1 MSLHI
6 AKHFSRPLALA
17 SAAFLIHIGAATAA
31 DSTGDLLGQMNALLA
46 GTTPAYSAPQS
57 GPRGATAKNP
67 TANAQEFVTQVLLG
81 TTGSR
86 LESTATTARSGIARI
101 SSENESG
108 VRLVSYGNGNTQVA
122 VVQRLLLGQHHASD
136 AS

>member
-6 AKHFSRPLALA
+6 AKHLSRPLALA

-31 DSTGDLLGQMNALLA
+31 DSTGDLQEQMNALLA
-46 GTTPAYSAPQS
+46 GTTQAYSAPQS
-57 GPRGATAKNP
+57 GPRDATATAP
-67 TANAQEFVTQVLLG
+67 TADAQEFVTQVLLG

-86 LESTATTARSGIARI
+86 LESTETTARSEVARV
-101 SSENESG
+101 SSETESG
-108 VRLVSYGNGNTQVA
+108 GRLVAYGNTQVA
-122 VVQRLLLGQHHASD
+122 VVQQLLLGQHHASD

>member
-31 DSTGDLLGQMNALLA
+31 DSTGNLQGQMNALLA
-46 GTTPAYSAPQS
+46 GTTRAYSAPQS
-57 GPRGATAKNP
+57 GPRDATANNP
-67 TANAQEFVTQVLLG
+67 TANAQEFVSQVLLG

-86 LESTATTARSGIARI
+86 LESTETTARSGIARV
-101 SSENESG
+101 SSETESG
-108 VRLVSYGNGNTQVA
+108 VRLVSYGNTQVA
-122 VVQRLLLGQHHASD
+122 VVQQLLLGQHHATD

>member
-31 DSTGDLLGQMNALLA
+31 DSTGGLQEQMNALLA
-46 GTTPAYSAPQS
+46 GATPAYSAPQS
-57 GPRGATAKNP
+57 GPRDTSATTP
-67 TANAQEFVTQVLLG
+67 TANAQELLSRVLLG

-86 LESTATTARSGIARI
+86 LGSTETTARSGIARVP
-101 SSENESG
+101 NETESRE
-108 VRLVSYGNGNTQVA
+108 RLVAYGNTQVA
-122 VVQRLLLGQHHASD
+122 VVQQVLLGQHHASD